1 MRLKSGAELNAIPPP
16 PPHSHTQRRTDRS
29 SAALRDRLKRSPGEA
44 AAKPGLLGFGVLAWR
59 GGGRPPHGVNV
70 LQLRRS
76 QRVLVITVQC
86 KTREPKEKPRE
97 GTDLSGPYRVNE
109 SRELS

>member
-1 MRLKSGAELNAIPPP
+1 MGASFQGREAP
-16 PPHSHTQRRTDRS
+16 
-29 SAALRDRLKRSPGEA
+29 AALRDRLKQSPGEA
-44 AAKPGLLGFGVLAWR
+44 AAKPGLLGLGVQAWR
-59 GGGRPPHGVNV
+59 GTTPHGVNV
-70 LQLRRS
+70 LQLRRL

-109 SRELS
+109 LRELC

>member
-1 MRLKSGAELNAIPPP
+1 MRLKSGAEQNAIPPP

-59 GGGRPPHGVNV
+59 GAPHGVNV
-70 LQLRRS
+70 LQLRRL